1 MNKVW
6 IWKYGESSFP
16 RLPALEPFWLH
27 SCSMSVSWS
36 TLPESLPLISPS
48 HPLQMFS
55 RARARSDVYR
65 DISRSNKE
73 FSAAARQRFWL
84 YLIYKYSLA
93 LGSLV
98 SMLFLPH
105 FSPFQCLCLI
115 LPHSCS
121 LTTIWHLVTICQA
134 ICLWCQSFLHYIR
147 GCINDDLYP
156 SNHAPCMNSCSIIL
170 CHLLCIWGD
179 LDVSSTCTKERC

>member
-36 TLPESLPLISPS
+36 SAWVFTINITITSSSNVL
-48 HPLQMFS
+48 H
-55 RARARSDVYR
+55 VYR

-156 SNHAPCMNSCSIIL
+156 SNHACINWLHAWTVAASSCVTYSAFEAI
-170 CHLLCIWGD
+170 
-179 LDVSSTCTKERC
+179 